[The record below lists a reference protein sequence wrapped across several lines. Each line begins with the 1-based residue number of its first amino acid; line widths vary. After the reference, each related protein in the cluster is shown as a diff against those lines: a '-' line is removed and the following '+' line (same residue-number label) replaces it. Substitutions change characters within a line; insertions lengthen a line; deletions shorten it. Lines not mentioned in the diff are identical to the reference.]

1 MLTPI
6 EMDALLLSLKVSGF
20 AMLWALPLAVFVAH
34 IFATRD
40 FVGKLILEGIVHA
53 PLVLP
58 PVIVG
63 YLLLLT
69 LNPVSGFGA
78 WLQNSFGITLAFS
91 WAGAALAAGI
101 MAFPL
106 MVRAIRLG
114 FETQDPRLVDA
125 ARTLGATPLK
135 AFFTISLPLAFPG
148 LLAGLLL
155 GFARALGE
163 FGATITFV
171 SNIPGVT
178 QTLPLALFNATQD
191 PAGDEA
197 AFTLM
202 VLSLILAFAALIIS
216 EVLLRRHKKMGQRK

>member
-6 EMDALLLSLKVSGF
+6 EMDALLLSLKVSGV
-20 AMLWALPLAVFVAH
+20 AMVWTLPLAIFVAH
-34 IFATRD
+34 ILATRD
-40 FVGKLILEGIVHA
+40 FFGKILLEGLVYA

-69 LNPVSGFGA
+69 LNPLSGFGA
-78 WLQNSFGITLAFS
+78 WLQSNFGITLAFS
-91 WAGAALAAGI
+91 WGGAALAAGI

-106 MVRAIRLG
+106 MVRAIRMG
-114 FETQDPRLVDA
+114 FETQDPRLIDA
-125 ARTLGATPLK
+125 ARTLGASKTK

-178 QTLPLALFNATQD
+178 QTLPLALFNATQS
-191 PAGDEA
+191 PSGEEA

-202 VLSLILAFAALIIS
+202 VLSLIIAFTALITS
-216 EVLLRRHKKMGQRK
+216 ELILRRHKKRRAG